1 MRQIFIF
8 LLMFM
13 SFSFAKGKCYFMER
27 IPSIEKS
34 SKIVEVSCE
43 KATLASTDMDYF
55 KKVFNKEGN
64 LIIDGDQLVITQ
76 VFDSFYSSGEHGYN
90 IYMSGVFFGANP
102 ISCYTTTSEGP
113 NCGPLEFVL
122 FGIILRD
129 FYLYQAKHN

>member
-1 MRQIFIF
+1 
-8 LLMFM
+8 
-13 SFSFAKGKCYFMER
+13 MER

-76 VFDSFYSSGEHGYN
+76 VFDSFYSSGEHGYH
-90 IYMSGVFFGANP
+90 IYMTGTFLGLNP
-102 ISCYTTTSEGP
+102 INCYATTSEG
-113 NCGPLEFVL
+113 CGALEYTL
-122 FGIILRD
+122 FGMIIRD